1 MRILSPVVTSSA
13 RDVPSLHAKITQSR
27 AIGWQFVR
35 YNCGWTKA
43 LWLQQFPH
51 QFHGRALVPA
61 RLHQDVQDLAFA
73 IDGTPKINALA
84 VNLDEDFIEM
94 PARIGAGMRLS

>member
-1 MRILSPVVTSSA
+1 MA
-13 RDVPSLHAKITQSR
+13 
-27 AIGWQFVR
+27 
-35 YNCGWTKA
+35 
-43 LWLQQFPH
+43 
-51 QFHGRALVPA
+51 ALVPA